1 MSSNVL
7 QCPCGGHWI
16 FKKHSKF
23 SKIGYPSSLNLVLFI
38 LDKIKNFQSDD
49 RSEMIVQIILAVY
62 VNIEVVNKEK
72 IIHSILAMYL
82 IVLCV

>member
-7 QCPCGGHWI
+7 QCPCGRRWI
-16 FKKHSKF
+16 FKEHSKF
-23 SKIGYPSSLNLVLFI
+23 SKIGYPSSLDLVLFI
-38 LDKIKNFQSDD
+38 LDIIKNFLSDN

-72 IIHSILAMYL
+72 IIHSTLAMNL